1 MELVVAQGVDL
12 EVLVRLTG
20 STHTVL
26 RGGVS
31 GRFGKRL
38 APPSAFAIWDAKPW
52 MGIGAGF
59 KLF

>member
-1 MELVVAQGVDL
+1 MSVVSAGVDL

-20 STHTVL
+20 WAHIVV
-26 RGGVS
+26 RGRVS
-31 GRFGKRL
+31 GRFSKRL

>member
-1 MELVVAQGVDL
+1 MSVVSAGVDL

-20 STHTVL
+20 WTHIVV

-31 GRFGKRL
+31 GPFGKRP